1 MWPVWASH
9 RAARPRWSI
18 GYHDSPAA
26 HTFVYQMHPTCMIA
40 ALHADEV
47 EFEEFAAA
55 FNKASQ
61 LAAADGEADAN
72 CLGWA
77 ARDTSTVLSP
87 FKFKRRGLGPKD
99 VFLKITHAGGLQ
111 GGTGTRGLGDL
122 GCGLVGATTHT
133 TLYPPCCHHPGMCHS
148 DLHTINGDWGP
159 ARCVGAC
166 WAAGSYTD
174 RLPHKRAASHFFS
187 TTSGWRTTKQPNPLQ
202 PRRLPLYPP
211 LPATPWCP
219 ATRLWAL
226 WRRWAPR

>member
-1 MWPVWASH
+1 
-9 RAARPRWSI
+9 
-18 GYHDSPAA
+18 
-26 HTFVYQMHPTCMIA
+26 MIA

-174 RLPHKRAASHFFS
+174 RLPHQRAAATPFGM
-187 TTSGWRTTKQPNPLQ
+187 TSGWRTTKQPNPLQ